1 MGHGRRPGSLP
12 VSQSG
17 PRSCLG
23 SPESIRDEP
32 CPSLRIPESS
42 RAVPTQCLRLKP
54 AVPTGQP
61 RQHTSC
67 VNMPA
72 APTGRLRSGPA
83 SATGLL
89 PQRSERQAAPTGPLC
104 QQAGCGAA
112 PTDPWA
118 NRPAAPKHRAGR
130 AERPAAQRAGCA
142 NLRRQAGSDYPP
154 CAWNTWHGPTE
165 RARLRVRT
173 TVPRAYAAHR
183 GSRRVLAPSC
193 GPDQVAI
200 ALLYGHA
207 G

>member
-1 MGHGRRPGSLP
+1 MSESQDTRVIPGRANS
-12 VSQSG
+12 VSQVEAG
-17 PRSCLG
+17 CANRP
-23 SPESIRDEP
+23 
-32 CPSLRIPESS
+32 
-42 RAVPTQCLRLKP
+42 AAPTYLL
-54 AVPTGQP
+54 
-61 RQHTSC
+61 RQHAGC
-67 VNMPA
+67 PNRPAAQRAGLGNRPA
-72 APTGRLRSGPA
+72 APTGNRQAAGC
-83 SATGLL
+83 
-89 PQRSERQAAPTGPLC
+89 SERQAAPTSPLC

-112 PTDPWA
+112 PTDRWA
-118 NRPAAPKHRAGR
+118 NRPAAPKHLRAVC
-130 AERPAAQRAGCA
+130 AKRPAVQRAGCA

-154 CAWNTWHGPTE
+154 CAWTTWHGPTE